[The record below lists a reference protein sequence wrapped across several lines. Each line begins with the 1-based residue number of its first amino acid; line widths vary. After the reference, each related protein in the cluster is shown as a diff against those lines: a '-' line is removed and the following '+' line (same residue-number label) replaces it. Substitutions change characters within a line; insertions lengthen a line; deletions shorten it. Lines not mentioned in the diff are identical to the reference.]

1 MKEYTTGILLQGRK
15 ENWTIPII
23 EEYQQNFP
31 DSEIVVSTW
40 DYEDVSDI
48 PCKVIQTKLPET
60 THPYES
66 TKNYQIIGC
75 RNGLKEMTSDI
86 ILKTRTDMFVHNPN
100 IFEIFLAE
108 NTEKIIFP
116 YCGFA
121 KESRDYWIADY
132 AQLSTRKTL
141 LNYWNLMPLHDGTT
155 NEAVEKYVTR
165 NYVLK
170 IKNDDRP
177 WDIVRD
183 EYFLEKR
190 YHEDFQIE
198 FEKYAYLE
206 SHQDYVL
213 SASMETVSDDRLF
226 KLLDTSNMKIKLK

>member
-1 MKEYTTGILLQGRK
+1 LKKITTGILLQGRK
-15 ENWTIPII
+15 ENWTVPII
-23 EEYQQNFP
+23 EEHQQNFP

-48 PCKVIQTKLPET
+48 PCKVIQTKLPEPT
-60 THPYES
+60 SPYQS

-86 ILKTRTDMFVHNPN
+86 ILKTRTDIFVHNPN
-100 IFEIFLAE
+100 IFKIFLAE
-108 NTEKIIFP
+108 NTNKIIFP
-116 YCGFA
+116 DSGFA

-132 AQLSTRKTL
+132 VQLSTRENL
-141 LNYWNLMPLHDGTT
+141 LDYWNLMPLHDGTT
-155 NEAVEKYVTR
+155 NEAVEKYLTR

-170 IKNDDRP
+170 IKNDNRP

-183 EYFLEKR
+183 EYYLEKR

-198 FEKYAYLE
+198 FEKSVYLE
-206 SHQDYVL
+206 HYQDLLL
-213 SASMETVSDDRLF
+213 SASMEDVSDDRLF
-226 KLLDTSNMKIKLK
+226 KLLDASNMKTKLR